1 MAFNKFSSIILM
13 LSLLSYSIFTDAA
26 DGSPPSP
33 NPTPSPVAPSSP
45 NPTPSANTTPPSP
58 QGQCPIDS
66 LKLRDCVGLLG
77 LINYGNPP
85 FGGKCCALINGLVDL
100 EAATCLCIALKA
112 NVLGIN
118 LSIPISL
125 SAIISAC
132 HKTVPSEY
140 KCV

>member
-1 MAFNKFSSIILM
+1 MTFNGFSSIILV
-13 LSLLSYSIFTDAA
+13 LSLLSYSTFMDAQA
-26 DGSPPSP
+26 SPPSP
-33 NPTPSPVAPSSP
+33 TSTPIASSP
-45 NPTPSANTTPPSP
+45 PQ

-85 FGGKCCALINGLVDL
+85 FGGKCCALIDGLVDL

-118 LSIPISL
+118 LNIPISL
-125 SAIISAC
+125 SIILSAC
-132 HKTVPSEY
+132 QKNVPPEY
-140 KCV
+140 KCA